1 MQSGSTAKSAPTPDL
16 AAAAANGGVGAGI
29 APLAWPLIALRIALM
44 VALLLVCLPFYYVWR
59 VLGLGRFWP
68 RVFLAGIGAIAGL
81 EIRVVGKPARNALL
95 IANHASWLDIPALA
109 RATGTAFVAHSGLAS
124 VPLIKHLCKMND
136 TVFVARH
143 DRASVADQVEQVRVA
158 LADTGALTIFPEGTT
173 SDGTALLPFKSSLLS
188 AAETLPEGAA
198 IQPVL
203 LAYDRAPTIAWVG
216 DEHGVANFLKILAR
230 VRPVRLTLHFLE
242 PLTGE
247 GRANRKAIAAA
258 AERAITAALPA
269 PPRLA

>member
-1 MQSGSTAKSAPTPDL
+1 MQSGSTAKSATTVPDTPL
-16 AAAAANGGVGAGI
+16 GAAVSRSGI
-29 APLAWPLIALRIALM
+29 TPFAWPLIGLRIALM
-44 VALLLVCLPFYYVWR
+44 IALLLVCLPCYYLWR
-59 VLGLGRFWP
+59 VLGLWRFWP

-81 EIRVVGKPARNALL
+81 QIRTVGKPRKNALL
-95 IANHASWLDIPALA
+95 IANHVSWLDIPALA

-124 VPLIKHLCKMND
+124 VQLIKHLCKMND

-158 LADTGALTIFPEGTT
+158 LAGTGALTIFPEGTT
-173 SDGTALLPFKSSLLS
+173 SDGTALLGFKSSLLS
-188 AAETLPEGAA
+188 AAETLPEGTP

-203 LAYDRAPTIAWVG
+203 LAYDEAATIAWVG

-230 VRPVRLTLHFLE
+230 VRPVRLTVHFMP

-247 GRANRKAIAAA
+247 ARANRKAIAAA
-258 AERAITAALPA
+258 AEAAIGAALHT
-269 PPRLA
+269 